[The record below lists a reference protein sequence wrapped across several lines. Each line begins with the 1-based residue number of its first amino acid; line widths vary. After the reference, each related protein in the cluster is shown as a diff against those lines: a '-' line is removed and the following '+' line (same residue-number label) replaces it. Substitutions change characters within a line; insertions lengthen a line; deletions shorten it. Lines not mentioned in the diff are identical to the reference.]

1 MNWKWRIVELANNLE
16 NLTTMID
23 MDYLIA
29 DIFLE
34 IKHSGKS
41 PDTEIA

>member
-1 MNWKWRIVELANNLE
+1 MNRKWRIVELANNLE
-16 NLTTMID
+16 NLTIND